1 MDRGLLCL
9 SHFKFER
16 RGRALCNPGLMRTSD
31 EEVLQRTESRE
42 LKKKKKKMLM
52 EKLGLGVRVK
62 TGEHGEDGE
71 NMSKSLGIA
80 AGKKWWGDRESGKES
95 LEPRGDNCSV
105 LCFTVG
111 QRVDITPR
119 PRGQAG

>member
-1 MDRGLLCL
+1 
-9 SHFKFER
+9 
-16 RGRALCNPGLMRTSD
+16 
-31 EEVLQRTESRE
+31 
-42 LKKKKKKMLM
+42 MLM

-71 NMSKSLGIA
+71 NMSKSLGTA

-95 LEPRGDNCSV
+95 LEPRGDSCSV

-111 QRVDITPR
+111 QRADITPR